1 MVDLIVFC
9 VQSAP
14 CRRMLDTSGEMK
26 RGLPSIALFVLV
38 ICEDN
43 SELTIGDSGGVG
55 DRSAHVSREYR
66 VEYDISI
73 VHLFL

>member
-1 MVDLIVFC
+1 
-9 VQSAP
+9 
-14 CRRMLDTSGEMK
+14 MK

>member
-1 MVDLIVFC
+1 MKI
-9 VQSAP
+9 SI
-14 CRRMLDTSGEMK
+14 LDKNLSEDARYLRWNE
-26 RGLPSIALFVLV
+26 RGLPSIDLFVLV
-38 ICEDN
+38 ICEDK

-55 DRSAHVSREYR
+55 DRSAHVSREHR